1 MPRKPTLREW
11 AESATTEASVQ
22 AEIMAMAHAKG
33 WHVWRTDVIHATVDH
48 GSKGKRRVKQN
59 TPGDPDL
66 VMARCRLNQMMYT
79 VQVNL
84 GAIKP
89 HAHLPADFVAI
100 ECKRPK
106 GAISIRTHDE
116 DCGIFRF
123 KMRGGGRKWW
133 ATVECGAGT
142 RYVDLTRRE
151 R

>member
-22 AEIMAMAHAKG
+22 SEIMQRAQFAG

-48 GSKGKRRVKQN
+48 GEKGKRRVKQN

-106 GAISIRTHDE
+106 GGKTSATQKARHAVLRKD
-116 DCGIFRF
+116 GITVIVARSWAEVV
-123 KMRGGGRKWW
+123 REARKIGLE
-133 ATVECGAGT
+133 VE
-142 RYVDLTRRE
+142 R
-151 R
+151 